1 VFKVRFTYPDVEE
14 DQRLL
19 ALAKAKA
26 AMPNYRALMSR
37 PGTNFD
43 YTYKGQI
50 TAKPDF
56 VFDDGI
62 KTYFRFGGE
71 VPAIFL
77 VNPDRGETLVNYR
90 REGEIIVVDKV
101 AGQFTMRKG
110 DETACVFNLRAES
123 APPPVAREA
132 DVQPQYQT
140 EHAPQPFWT
149 QILAPAQA
157 ASSAQ

>member
-1 VFKVRFTYPDVEE
+1 MFKVRFTYPDVEE

-62 KTYFRFGGE
+62 KTYFRSGGE
-71 VPAIFL
+71 VPAIS
-77 VNPDRGETLVNYR
+77 PPCEPRSR
-90 REGEIIVVDKV
+90 RNASSITAAKARLSRSIKV
-101 AGQFTMRKG
+101 AGHH
-110 DETACVFNLRAES
+110 
-123 APPPVAREA
+123 
-132 DVQPQYQT
+132 
-140 EHAPQPFWT
+140 HA
-149 QILAPAQA
+149 
-157 ASSAQ
+157 